1 GAEVPKP
8 PRRYWQEMTSAEI
21 AALEG
26 ASVVAILPLAA
37 IEQHG
42 PHLAVAVD
50 AVINEGVLARTLELV
65 PEPLPL
71 TVLPALAVGRSDEH
85 EDFPGTLSLSPETA
99 LRLWEEVAD
108 GVARAGIRKLVLFN
122 SHGGQS
128 QLLDIVGRR
137 LRRKHGMLVVQ
148 VNLYRLWDARRFFDE
163 NEVTHG
169 IHGGAVE
176 TSLMLHLRPDLVRRG
191 RLRNFA
197 PSSAALAKRY
207 KAIGAHGRVPFSWLA
222 QDLHSSGA
230 AGDARLASAQR
241 GRALLEEAATRLAA
255 ILVETARLPLAT
267 LKGRP
272 PRKRI

>member
-1 GAEVPKP
+1 VPKP
-8 PRRYWQEMTSAEI
+8 QHRYWQEMTSGEI
-21 AALEG
+21 AALDG
-26 ASVVAILPLAA
+26 ASVVAILPVAA

-71 TVLPALAVGRSDEH
+71 VVLPALAIGRSDEH

-108 GVARAGIRKLVLFN
+108 GVARAGIRKLVLCN

-148 VNLYRLWDARRFFDE
+148 VNLYRLWNARRFFSE
-163 NEVTHG
+163 REIAHG
-169 IHGGAVE
+169 IHAGAAE

-191 RLRNFA
+191 KLRNFA
-197 PSSAALAKRY
+197 PRSLELAKRY
-207 KAIGAHGRVPFSWLA
+207 KEIGAHGQVPFSWLA

-230 AGDARLASAQR
+230 AGDARKASAAR
-241 GRALLEEAATRLAA
+241 GRALLEEAAARLAA
-255 ILVETARLPLAT
+255 ILVETARLPLTT
-267 LKGRP
+267 LKARPSRGRF
-272 PRKRI
+272 

>member
-1 GAEVPKP
+1 MARAKP
-8 PRRYWQEMTSAEI
+8 PSRYWQELTSAEF
-21 AALEG
+21 AALD
-26 ASVVAILPLAA
+26 AAQAVALLPLAA

-50 AVINEGVLARTLELV
+50 AVINEGVIARALQLL
-65 PEPLPL
+65 PASLPL
-71 TVLPALAVGRSDEH
+71 LVLPAFAIGRSDEH

-99 LRLWEEVAD
+99 IRLWEEVAD
-108 GVARAGIRKLVLFN
+108 GVARAGIRKLVLCN

-137 LRRKHGMLVVQ
+137 LRRKYGMLVVQ
-148 VNLYRLWDARRFFDE
+148 VNVYRLWDARRVFGARE
-163 NEVTHG
+163 IEHG
-169 IHGGAVE
+169 IHAGAVE

-191 RLRNFA
+191 KLRNFV

-207 KAIGAHGRVPFSWLA
+207 KEVGAHGQVPFSWLA
-222 QDLHSSGA
+222 QDLQSSGA
-230 AGDARLASAQR
+230 AGDARKASAAR
-241 GRALLEEAATRLAA
+241 GRALLEEAASRLAA

-272 PRKRI
+272 SRGRN